1 MLTLDR
7 RLAAAVICLAALAVS
22 CGSADTGEKG
32 QEFDDA
38 VEALEQMGTLRYLI
52 ATPSDRECTVVA
64 SRDDDSLVPLA
75 SVFKLY
81 VLGALV
87 QAVGSGEITWDD
99 PVEIRE
105 ELDSLGGPT
114 AEEEPGTELSVREL
128 ATRMISVSDNT
139 ATDHLMD
146 FVGREAVEEI
156 QSAMGHSQPSVNI
169 PMLTTR
175 ELTILLWSGR
185 ADLAE
190 LYIAADADER
200 RSILDDDVSRR
211 PFPTPTQTEVSV
223 FQYQNLM
230 GWFGTLGDACRALD
244 WLTQDDQA
252 QAILT
257 NQPLSPNSELWP
269 ELGFKGGSGNGIAI
283 AAWWMRAGDGQMY
296 VTVVSVVNNT
306 AELDIDRVVEL
317 MVTLRDETLA
327 LEAD

>member
-1 MLTLDR
+1 MLALAR
-7 RLAAAVICLAALAVS
+7 RRTAVVLCLAAFAVS
-22 CGSADTGEKG
+22 CGSADTYEKG
-32 QEFDDA
+32 DA

-52 ATPSDRECTVVA
+52 ATPSNGECNVLA
-64 SRDDDSLVPLA
+64 DLDGESLVPLA

-87 QAVGSGEITWDD
+87 HAVGSGEITWDD
-99 PVEIRE
+99 LVEIRD

-114 AEEEPGTELSVREL
+114 AEEEPGTKLSVQEL

-169 PMLTTR
+169 PMLTGR
-175 ELTILLWSGR
+175 ELTVLKWSGD

-190 LYIAADADER
+190 RYIAADADER
-200 RSILDDDVSRR
+200 RSILDDEVSRR
-211 PFPTPTQTEVSV
+211 PFPIDTDVSV

-230 GWFGTLGDACRALD
+230 GWFGTPGDACRALG
-244 WLTQDDQA
+244 WLTQDHQA
-252 QAILT
+252 RAILT
-257 NQPLSPNSELWP
+257 HHPLSPNPELWP
-269 ELGFKGGSGNGIAI
+269 ELGFKGGSDNGVAT
-283 AAWWMRAGDGQMY
+283 AAWWMRADDGQTY
-296 VTVVSVVNNT
+296 VTVVSLVNNT

-317 MVTLRDETLA
+317 MAALRDETPA
-327 LEAD
+327 LRAD